1 MAFAPLVVYTTL
13 WELEERVAQA
23 GAQARPRE
31 QRPQTPGGAVEAIG
45 EDPFDPIRRL
55 LLRRGA
61 LKLAIGL
68 GKGRRACLLSVPEM
82 PEHAATDNRGQIHLV
97 GETAAVLLI
106 GEDIDRQRQPT
117 SGQHGH
123 QTGVTKRT
131 DEAVERH
138 GREMVE

>member
-68 GKGRRACLLSVPEM
+68 GKGNRTGLFRVAQM
-82 PEHAATDNRGQIHLV
+82 PNDTATHDRGEVHFL
-97 GETAAVLLI
+97 GETPAVFLI
-106 GEDIDRQRQPT
+106 R
-117 SGQHGH
+117 
-123 QTGVTKRT
+123 
-131 DEAVERH
+131 
-138 GREMVE
+138 